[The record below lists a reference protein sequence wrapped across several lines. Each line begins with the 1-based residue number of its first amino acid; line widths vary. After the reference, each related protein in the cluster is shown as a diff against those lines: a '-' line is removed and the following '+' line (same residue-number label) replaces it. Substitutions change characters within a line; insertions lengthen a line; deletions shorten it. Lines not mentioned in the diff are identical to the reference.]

1 MTDVALEIHL
11 SRPLLDLGISRED
24 IQQRIQEWLV
34 LSLFT
39 DERISSGKAARL
51 LGVSR
56 LDFLAVL
63 RRRGIAYLDYSRDE
77 WAEEVETAHSLRLA
91 QAGL

>member
-56 LDFLAVL
+56 LDFLALL
-63 RRRGIAYLDYSRDE
+63 RRRGIAYLDYSQDE
-77 WAEEVETAHSLRLA
+77 WAEEVEIARSLRLA
-91 QAGL
+91 QTG

>member
-56 LDFLAVL
+56 LDFLALL
-63 RRRGIAYLDYSRDE
+63 RRRGISYLDYSGDE
-77 WAEEVETAHSLRLA
+77 WAEEVEAARGLRLA
-91 QAGL
+91 QAG

>member
-1 MTDVALEIHL
+1 MTDVAMEIHI
-11 SRPLLDLGISRED
+11 SKPLLDLGISRED

-51 LGVSR
+51 LSMSR
-56 LDFLAVL
+56 FDFLTLL

-77 WAEEVETAHSLRLA
+77 WAEEVETARSLRLA
-91 QAGL
+91 QAG